1 MTQENKEPIA
11 KAPSGRVKRVPVG
24 SRNILTVQGKD
35 PNFEYR
41 IVNDEGDRIARFKE
55 GGYELVP
62 DDTVKVGDTR
72 ANAASSMS
80 SMKQLSVGGGKKA
93 YLMRIRKDWYEEDQ
107 RAKQKIVNDQEAAIK
122 KKALNG
128 TYGTLSIGDE
138 TITQK

>member
-1 MTQENKEPIA
+1 MTQENKEAIA

-24 SRNILTVQGKD
+24 GRNILTVTGKD
-35 PNFEYR
+35 PNFAYR
-41 IVNDEGDRIARFKE
+41 IVNDEDDRITRFKD

-62 DDTVKVGDTR
+62 NETVKVGDDR

-93 YLMRIRKDWYEEDQ
+93 YLMRIRKDWYDEDQ
-107 RAKQKIVNDQEAAIK
+107 KDKQKRVDEQEAATK

-128 TYGTLSIGDE
+128 TYGTLTIGDKE
-138 TITQK
+138 